1 MNFAGQTDPYPYVIG
16 AYILGFIAIYGYAL
30 YLYASSRKLK
40 EILTVMKE
48 ESRNDKKEEI

>member
-16 AYILGFIAIYGYAL
+16 AYILGFIGIYGYAL
-30 YLYASSRKLK
+30 YLFASSKRLK
-40 EILTVMKE
+40 DILTVMKE